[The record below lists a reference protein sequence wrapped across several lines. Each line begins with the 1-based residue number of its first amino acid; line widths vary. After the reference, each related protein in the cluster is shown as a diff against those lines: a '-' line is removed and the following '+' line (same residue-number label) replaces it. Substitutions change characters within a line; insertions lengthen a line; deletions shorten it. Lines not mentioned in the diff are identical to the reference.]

1 MSAAIS
7 PDGQQVATG
16 HHVSTGGPNIRL
28 WDVEIGQLLRTIAA
42 YDWSV
47 NSLVFS
53 PDGSRILISGWNE
66 DRARLWDAVTGR
78 LLHEFGDGYVWSACF
93 SSDGG
98 RIITQGSAIRLWDA
112 DTGSLL
118 TTCADEQEARAAVF
132 SPDGKWLVVAGAEP
146 VLWDAQSGARVKS
159 FAGHSDGAFD
169 AVAFSVDGR
178 QVVAKES
185 GTITAWDLETGK
197 LAAVLEAWPP
207 VATPSE
213 VSPDGR
219 LKLTW
224 GAPAPHTGDPIDARL
239 VDVQTQLE
247 LRTLSG
253 ANSPKTFSSD
263 GRTVLTATWEGVL
276 RLWDIRDLV
285 DWLEECGP
293 PYSPPLVQPT
303 RTLDVGYGS
312 LRAFAVFP
320 DGRWLLTGSTRG
332 AFIWDIEAGE
342 LVRELQGLTNGV
354 SAVAISADGRQ
365 VLAGGDCPDDTVT
378 LWDAEHGRLLRSF
391 DGLSRCEKL
400 IAISP
405 DGRWVFAAGS
415 PDTPGNNA
423 VFMWDTGSG
432 QLLRT
437 FVGHTNWIAC
447 LVLSPDGRR
456 LLTGS
461 ASENGAMLWD
471 TETGGLIET
480 FLLSPSEG
488 VRSLAFSHD
497 GRFAAVG
504 SLRYQPPVGAFQP
517 ATVQVWDVQTGL
529 RRWAVTLPDVP
540 ANGGVDSVAFS
551 PDDREVLAVSSDTYF
566 LDTTTG
572 QVLRSVHP
580 KLPPGR
586 VAFLDGRRIVS
597 TGEGSVLVWDATT
610 GNVIKTCIGHG
621 GVNAVTISPDR
632 KLVLAGGADSR
643 ATLWDAQTGEYVRD
657 FKGHTTEVTAV
668 AVSPNGGQV
677 LTASADNTAK
687 LWDTA
692 SGRLVRTFAGDT
704 NRIGSI
710 AFNVDGTEILV
721 ASDDGTIRF
730 WEVSSGQA
738 RQVYD
743 WGRGGGGSCAA
754 LSLDGHRLLS
764 LLDGDARL
772 WDLQTGQ
779 VQWTLEGWWLSG
791 PAGFSPDGRT
801 VAIGNRLIDAQ
812 AGHVLRELR
821 WELYDP
827 EWDLR
832 MSVDGSCGGF
842 SPDGQRLLTTHG
854 LWDVA
859 SGQPTLLFDVLDGNA
874 LDVSAVATLSSDGLL
889 AATGNRD
896 GTVNLWDIGRLSA
909 RLRLV
914 TSSQGLQ
921 VRWDKGTLQSAETV
935 NGPWQDMTN
944 AVSPFPADVV
954 AGNKFYRVKVEE

>member
-1 MSAAIS
+1 MKTSNLTPNLPAARASGLPGGLTPPLFNHISSPFAAHGVSPAQRWRRRILAPLVVAVTLSLSGLVARADVVYEPLREFGYGTVSALAISPNNQRLVSAGSRGVLLWDIESARVIRRLPASARGEPQPVFSPDGTLLLTGSEQSETAALWNVQTGACLHRFAHGQTVWALAFLPDGQRVIGVHGNTVCLWDVASGQRLWTITHEDKLENFSLSADGRRLVTWKWWWTAGWGTAKVWDTETAQLIRTLCSGGLAPMSAAIS

-28 WDVEIGQLLRTIAA
+28 WDVETGQLLRTIAA

-53 PDGSRILISGWNE
+53 PDGSRILSSGWNE

-185 GTITAWDLETGK
+185 GTITAWDLETGN

-312 LRAFAVFP
+312 LSAFAVFP
-320 DGRWLLTGSTRG
+320 DGRRLLTGSTRG
-332 AFIWDIEAGE
+332 AFIWDIEADE
-342 LVRELQGLTNGV
+342 LVRELKGLTNG
-354 SAVAISADGRQ
+354 
-365 VLAGGDCPDDTVT
+365 
-378 LWDAEHGRLLRSF
+378 
-391 DGLSRCEKL
+391 
-400 IAISP
+400 
-405 DGRWVFAAGS
+405 
-415 PDTPGNNA
+415 
-423 VFMWDTGSG
+423 
-432 QLLRT
+432 
-437 FVGHTNWIAC
+437 
-447 LVLSPDGRR
+447 
-456 LLTGS
+456 
-461 ASENGAMLWD
+461 
-471 TETGGLIET
+471 
-480 FLLSPSEG
+480 
-488 VRSLAFSHD
+488 
-497 GRFAAVG
+497 
-504 SLRYQPPVGAFQP
+504 
-517 ATVQVWDVQTGL
+517 
-529 RRWAVTLPDVP
+529 
-540 ANGGVDSVAFS
+540 
-551 PDDREVLAVSSDTYF
+551 
-566 LDTTTG
+566 
-572 QVLRSVHP
+572 
-580 KLPPGR
+580 
-586 VAFLDGRRIVS
+586 
-597 TGEGSVLVWDATT
+597 
-610 GNVIKTCIGHG
+610 
-621 GVNAVTISPDR
+621 
-632 KLVLAGGADSR
+632 
-643 ATLWDAQTGEYVRD
+643 
-657 FKGHTTEVTAV
+657 VTAV

-677 LTASADNTAK
+677 LTASTDNTAK

-692 SGRLVRTFAGDT
+692 SGQLLRTFGGDT

>member
-1 MSAAIS
+1 
-7 PDGQQVATG
+7 
-16 HHVSTGGPNIRL
+16 
-28 WDVEIGQLLRTIAA
+28 
-42 YDWSV
+42 
-47 NSLVFS
+47 
-53 PDGSRILISGWNE
+53 
-66 DRARLWDAVTGR
+66 
-78 LLHEFGDGYVWSACF
+78 
-93 SSDGG
+93 
-98 RIITQGSAIRLWDA
+98 
-112 DTGSLL
+112 
-118 TTCADEQEARAAVF
+118 
-132 SPDGKWLVVAGAEP
+132 
-146 VLWDAQSGARVKS
+146 
-159 FAGHSDGAFD
+159 
-169 AVAFSVDGR
+169 
-178 QVVAKES
+178 
-185 GTITAWDLETGK
+185 
-197 LAAVLEAWPP
+197 
-207 VATPSE
+207 
-213 VSPDGR
+213 
-219 LKLTW
+219 
-224 GAPAPHTGDPIDARL
+224 
-239 VDVQTQLE
+239 
-247 LRTLSG
+247 
-253 ANSPKTFSSD
+253 
-263 GRTVLTATWEGVL
+263 
-276 RLWDIRDLV
+276 
-285 DWLEECGP
+285 
-293 PYSPPLVQPT
+293 
-303 RTLDVGYGS
+303 
-312 LRAFAVFP
+312 
-320 DGRWLLTGSTRG
+320 LLTGSTRG
-332 AFIWDIEAGE
+332 AFIWDIEADE
-342 LVRELQGLTNGV
+342 LVRELKGLTNG
-354 SAVAISADGRQ
+354 
-365 VLAGGDCPDDTVT
+365 
-378 LWDAEHGRLLRSF
+378 
-391 DGLSRCEKL
+391 
-400 IAISP
+400 
-405 DGRWVFAAGS
+405 
-415 PDTPGNNA
+415 
-423 VFMWDTGSG
+423 
-432 QLLRT
+432 
-437 FVGHTNWIAC
+437 
-447 LVLSPDGRR
+447 
-456 LLTGS
+456 
-461 ASENGAMLWD
+461 
-471 TETGGLIET
+471 
-480 FLLSPSEG
+480 
-488 VRSLAFSHD
+488 
-497 GRFAAVG
+497 
-504 SLRYQPPVGAFQP
+504 
-517 ATVQVWDVQTGL
+517 
-529 RRWAVTLPDVP
+529 
-540 ANGGVDSVAFS
+540 
-551 PDDREVLAVSSDTYF
+551 
-566 LDTTTG
+566 
-572 QVLRSVHP
+572 
-580 KLPPGR
+580 
-586 VAFLDGRRIVS
+586 
-597 TGEGSVLVWDATT
+597 
-610 GNVIKTCIGHG
+610 
-621 GVNAVTISPDR
+621 
-632 KLVLAGGADSR
+632 
-643 ATLWDAQTGEYVRD
+643 
-657 FKGHTTEVTAV
+657 VTAV

-677 LTASADNTAK
+677 LTASTDNTAK

-692 SGRLVRTFAGDT
+692 SGQLLRTFGGDT